1 MASSFSVHHGTGG
14 PAELV
19 DLAAAAGAQSAA
31 ITDRDGLYGAV
42 RHIRQCIDSAVNP
55 IVGVELQVDD
65 ATTDA
70 RSSSITVL
78 AHGRN
83 DGAGWAGLSRLI
95 SAAHSPKRGRHVLSG
110 TANRSAAI
118 PAGRLPS
125 FVFSDGRPV
134 ATVMLCADSDVDDYV
149 TDMPHRRTDK
159 PDRTARVRARALV
172 SAYASAEVATAFATW
187 QEALESFEYKLD
199 VFAYTAQEA
208 GPYSI
213 DAREAEPL
221 RDHEVS
227 ARKYL
232 ADLVNG
238 QLVTDRRWRRLTK

>member
-1 MASSFSVHHGTGG
+1 MFEAATDPSIS
-14 PAELV
+14 PV
-19 DLAAAAGAQSAA
+19 DPFPVVLSLAAILVSLVAVIVPAVSGKQQRLRDDRAKRAEMYLEL
-31 ITDRDGLYGAV
+31 IEIIERHGLWVTDRTYDL
-42 RHIRQCIDSAVNP
+42 
-55 IVGVELQVDD
+55 VE
-65 ATTDA
+65 T
-70 RSSSITVL
+70 
-78 AHGRN
+78 
-83 DGAGWAGLSRLI
+83 
-95 SAAHSPKRGRHVLSG
+95 
-110 TANRSAAI
+110 
-118 PAGRLPS
+118 
-125 FVFSDGRPV
+125 SD
-134 ATVMLCADSDVDDYV
+134 DDYV

-159 PDRTARVRARALV
+159 PDRTARVRARAVV

-238 QLVTDRRWRRLTK
+238 QLVTDRRWRRLAK